1 MDRLSSSLIS
11 CLDGFGCMNIFHT
24 WLPGAVGEQV
34 VLDGRR
40 FAVLKLVRAPL
51 ALQSVHAFQARFD

>member
-1 MDRLSSSLIS
+1 MDRLSASLIS
-11 CLDGFGCMNIFHT
+11 CLDGFGCMGIFHN

-40 FAVLKLVRAPL
+40 FAVLKLVRPL
-51 ALQSVHAFQARFD
+51 LVLQKSHALQARVD